1 MVSPSISVLYSGR
14 DPEGRREKL
23 AAVIGNLVPPP
34 SDTLNTFTNK
44 TKMKQNQRG
53 KKHYNCS
60 TPNPLITSE
69 GRL

>member
-1 MVSPSISVLYSGR
+1 MASPSISVFYSGR

-44 TKMKQNQRG
+44 TKMK
-53 KKHYNCS
+53 
-60 TPNPLITSE
+60 
-69 GRL
+69 